1 MNNHTLHVCTD
12 RHEDGGWGCMFCAGG
27 LSMCDVCSAFEGAW
41 PDDCPGNDMDART
54 IDLVYTGRL
63 NYRDGWWRVECCQV
77 MRHVHDRVAYMAEHG
92 YTPTPTGGW
101 SRSLERTAS

>member
-1 MNNHTLHVCTD
+1 MTDHQYHVCTE
-12 RHEDGGWGCMFCAGG
+12 RHEDGGWSCKFCAAG

-41 PDDCPGNDMDART
+41 PDHCPGNRMDMRT

-77 MRHVHDRVAYMAEHG
+77 MRPHYDLDAYMREHG
-92 YTPTPTGGW
+92 YTPNGIGGW
-101 SRSLERTAS
+101 DRIERTAS